1 VGSSYCWCTCTILV
15 PVGLASIGSAPRDE
29 CPWQRYK
36 GSKSRPPRTNEAPIN
51 IRLAANVLHIMSH
64 PAATTDKDI
73 IAPPEHLEHTA
84 GDYDT
89 GLIGASRWGA
99 LRRFWW
105 PSLLCV
111 MACLGVMNDG
121 YQNQMPGMQLHS
133 DIYCMGLTPT

>member
-1 VGSSYCWCTCTILV
+1 
-15 PVGLASIGSAPRDE
+15 VGLASIGSAPRDE

-73 IAPPEHLEHTA
+73 IAP
-84 GDYDT
+84 YDT